1 VRDGCEGGDVVA
13 AGEEEV
19 EGVVAHAFLLDTGIA
34 RWGLWRIVF
43 AVLSK
48 ICSVNYI
55 EWLLVHGVKT

>member
-19 EGVVAHAFLLDTGIA
+19 EGVVAHAFYSTLVSQGG
-34 RWGLWRIVF
+34 GLWRIVF